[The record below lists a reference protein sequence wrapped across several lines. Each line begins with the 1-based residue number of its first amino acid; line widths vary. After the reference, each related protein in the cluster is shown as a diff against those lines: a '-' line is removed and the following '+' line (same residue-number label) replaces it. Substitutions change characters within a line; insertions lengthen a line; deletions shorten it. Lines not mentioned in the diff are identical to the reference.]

1 MQVCTKCLYPSSHPL
16 GITFN
21 DVGVCSGCLI
31 HEEKYEIDWADRA
44 QELKHLLK
52 DYKSDSNYDCIIPV
66 TGASDS
72 FFITHTIK
80 VRFGMNPLLVTYNN
94 QFNTSVGLRNLA
106 RLKNEFDCDLITLS
120 LSPDILRKISR
131 ATLAKVGSIYW
142 HSIAG
147 QTVFPV
153 RIACKFKIPL
163 IIWGA
168 HQGLDQVGMFSH
180 HDRVEMTRKYR
191 KNHDL
196 MGVEAEDLLGGFE
209 KLEEN
214 EIAQFRYPE
223 DEEIASVGVR
233 GIYLNNYMFW
243 NSRKQHEQMIS
254 TYGYETDYQTR
265 TFDYY
270 NNVNCW
276 NYSDLHDYI
285 KFIKCG
291 FGKVVD
297 HASREIR
304 LNQMSRLEAIN
315 LVQNYLLRYPANEE
329 LYFRWLGVT
338 REAFYYLLN
347 QFRNPSYWIRTPE
360 LVWKYLDK
368 AGYFDQING
377 ISHSPNFFNQFIL
390 TQRGMSTDDNDK
402 YVIFGKGTV

>member
-21 DVGVCSGCLI
+21 GEGVCSGCLI
-31 HEEKYEIDWADRA
+31 HQEKYQIDWENRRK
-44 QELKHLLK
+44 ELTALLQ
-52 DYKSDSNYDCIIPV
+52 DYKSDRNYDCIIPV

-72 FFITHTIK
+72 YFITHKIK
-80 VRFGMNPLLVTYNN
+80 VELGMNPLLVTYNN
-94 QFNTSVGLRNLA
+94 HYNTAVGLRNLA
-106 RLKNEFDCDLITLS
+106 RLKSEFDCDLITMS
-120 LSPDILRKISR
+120 VNPERLRKISR
-131 ATLAKVGSIYW
+131 ATLAKLGSMYW

-180 HDRVEMTRKYR
+180 NDRVEMTRKYR

-196 MGVEAEDLLGGFE
+196 MGIEAEDLIGGFE
-209 KLEEN
+209 KIGEN
-214 EIAQFRYPE
+214 EIAQFMYPE
-223 DEEIASVGVR
+223 DEEVASVGVR

-243 NSRKQHEQMIS
+243 NSRQQHEQMIS
-254 TYGYETDYQTR
+254 RYGYETDSQTR
-265 TFDYY
+265 TFDNY
-270 NNVNCW
+270 NNIDCW
-276 NYSDLHDYI
+276 NYSDLHDYL
-285 KFIKCG
+285 KLIKCG

-304 LNQMSRLEAIN
+304 LDQMSRIEGIK
-315 LVQNYLLRYPANEE
+315 LVQDYLHKKPANEE

-338 REAFYYLLN
+338 REAFYYLLD
-347 QFRNPSYWIRTPE
+347 QFRNPNYWTQTPE
-360 LVWKYLDK
+360 LDWKYLDG
-368 AGYFDQING
+368 AGYFDLIDGKSNTPSAFDHFVLTERG
-377 ISHSPNFFNQFIL
+377 I
-390 TQRGMSTDDNDK
+390 STDDDDK
-402 YVIFGKGTV
+402 YVIFGKGTA

>member
-1 MQVCTKCLYPSSHPL
+1 MQVCTKCLYPSNHPL

-21 DVGVCSGCLI
+21 VEGICSGCLI
-31 HEEKYEIDWADRA
+31 HQEKYQIDWANRKK
-44 QELKHLLK
+44 ELTVLLR
-52 DYKSDSNYDCIIPV
+52 DYKSDRNYDCVIPV

-72 FFITHTIK
+72 YFITHKIK
-80 VRFGMNPLLVTYNN
+80 VEFGMNPLLVTYNN
-94 QFNTSVGLRNLA
+94 HYNTAIGLRNLA
-106 RLKNEFDCDLITLS
+106 RLKSEFDCDLITMS
-120 LSPDILRKISR
+120 VNPERLRKISR
-131 ATLAKVGSIYW
+131 ATLAKLGSMYW

-180 HDRVEMTRKYR
+180 NDRVEMTRKYR

-196 MGVEAEDLLGGFE
+196 MGMEAEDLLGGFE
-209 KLEEN
+209 KISEN
-214 EIAQFRYPE
+214 EIAQFMYPE
-223 DEEIASVGVR
+223 DEEVASVGVR

-243 NSRKQHEQMIS
+243 NSRQQHEQMIS
-254 TYGYETDYQTR
+254 RYGYETDYQTR

-270 NNVNCW
+270 NNINCW
-276 NYSDLHDYI
+276 NYSDLHDYL
-285 KFIKCG
+285 KVLKCG

-304 LNQMSRLEAIN
+304 LDQMSRIEGIK
-315 LVQNYLLRYPANEE
+315 LVQDYLLKKPANEE

-338 REAFYYLLN
+338 REAFYYLLD
-347 QFRNPSYWIRTPE
+347 QFRNPNYWIRTPE
-360 LVWKYLDK
+360 LDWKYLDG
-368 AGYFDQING
+368 AGYFEMINRK
-377 ISHSPNFFNQFIL
+377 SNSPSAFNQFTL
-390 TQRGMSTDDNDK
+390 TERGTSTDDDDK
-402 YVIFGKGTV
+402 YVVFGKGTA

>member
-21 DVGVCSGCLI
+21 DEGVCSGCLI
-31 HEEKYEIDWADRA
+31 HQEKYQIDWADRT
-44 QELKHLLK
+44 QELTLLLK
-52 DYKSDSNYDCIIPV
+52 DYKSESNYDCIIPV
-66 TGASDS
+66 TGAADS
-72 FFITHTIK
+72 YFITHKIK
-80 VRFGMNPLLVTYNN
+80 VEFGMNPLLVTYNN
-94 QFNTSVGLRNLA
+94 HYNTAVGLRNLA
-106 RLKNEFDCDLITLS
+106 RLKNEFDCDLITMTVN
-120 LSPDILRKISR
+120 PDRLRKISR

-180 HDRVEMTRKYR
+180 SDRVEMTRKYR

-196 MGVEAEDLLGGFE
+196 MGIEAEDLLGGFE
-209 KLEEN
+209 KIDEG

-223 DEEIASVGVR
+223 DDEVASVGVR

-243 NSRKQHEQMIS
+243 NSRQQHEQMIS
-254 TYGYETDYQTR
+254 KYGYETSHQTR
-265 TFDYY
+265 TFDSY

-276 NYSDLHDYI
+276 NYSDLHDYL

-304 LNQMSRLEAIN
+304 LNQMSRVEGIK
-315 LVQNYLLRYPANEE
+315 LVQDYLLKKPANQE
-329 LYFRWLGVT
+329 LYFSWLGVT
-338 REAFYYLLN
+338 REAFYYLLD
-347 QFRNPSYWIRTPE
+347 QFRNPCYWTRTPE
-360 LVWKYLDK
+360 LDWKYLDK
-368 AGYFDQING
+368 ARYFDQIDGVLNTPNTFREFIITEPG
-377 ISHSPNFFNQFIL
+377 I
-390 TQRGMSTDDNDK
+390 STDDTDK